1 MHFRH
6 SEKNQDKQCFIVCNW
21 AGKFLCPLLPWQ
33 RENTFLFCWYLGQGW
48 WAQMQCLRELH
59 FFPPERNIFVDPPIP
74 LQLVITGRWGDCS
87 TNELHPRG
95 RNYYVQSIKGVK
107 LTWLWNYQS
116 VFLLLAKHMRNKSL
130 RKLQV
135 ESWRTRDWLDSDHHQ
150 PWWLSIKQSRLCKLH
165 LQSSAAQ
172 LFSLQ

>member
-6 SEKNQDKQCFIVCNW
+6 SEKNQDKQCFTVCNW

-59 FFPPERNIFVDPPIP
+59 FFPLERNIFVDPPIP

-87 TNELHPRG
+87 TNELHPHG
-95 RNYYVQSIKGVK
+95 RNYYVQSIKGMKTHLIVK
-107 LTWLWNYQS
+107 SSKCFFFPTSKAHAQQILEEITGGELENKG
-116 VFLLLAKHMRNKSL
+116 LARLPSL
-130 RKLQV
+130 PALV
-135 ESWRTRDWLDSDHHQ
+135 A
-150 PWWLSIKQSRLCKLH
+150 LS
-165 LQSSAAQ
+165 
-172 LFSLQ
+172 